1 MFPKIFHYPMFCP
14 CPYCPFVLSGRP
26 PDHDDVDV
34 DVVSTK
40 MRHPLLLLLLPLD
53 VGGGVVPASQN
64 IQTSTPSDIYSMSY
78 ACVSLR
84 KSSNC
89 KSEVL
94 KVTHFFTV

>member
-1 MFPKIFHYPMFCP
+1 MFPKKFHYPLFCP

-34 DVVSTK
+34 VSIK
-40 MRHPLLLLLLPLD
+40 MRHPLLLLPLD
-53 VGGGVVPASQN
+53 VGGGVVLASQN
-64 IQTSTPSDIYSMSY
+64 IQTSTPSDIYSSMSY

-84 KSSNC
+84 KSTNC